1 MTTIDVIFAMRGAVS
16 KIYLLDAVVE
26 AVIVLAWIFAYMLR

>member
-1 MTTIDVIFAMRGAVS
+1 LRGEIS

-26 AVIVLAWIFAYMLR
+26 AVIVLAWIFGYLLR